1 MGFSLFSFLVVVKI
15 INDYKMPKYCSAPRC
30 ANSNKNGY
38 CLTTLPDDER
48 REAWITASGIT
59 DWKPTKTA
67 ALCEENAEEKLLV
80 IYKEMEGQL
89 NNIKEDNEILKER
102 VHRLQDDL
110 A

>member
-1 MGFSLFSFLVVVKI
+1 
-15 INDYKMPKYCSAPRC
+15 MPKYCSAPRC

-110 A
+110 VHIKSFGFHIMH